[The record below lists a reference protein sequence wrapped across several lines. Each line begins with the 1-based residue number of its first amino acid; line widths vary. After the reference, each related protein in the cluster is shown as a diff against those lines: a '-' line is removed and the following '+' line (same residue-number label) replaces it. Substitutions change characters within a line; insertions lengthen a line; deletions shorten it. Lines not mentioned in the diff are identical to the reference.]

1 MPGGRPPKLN
11 TVVLTR
17 EGPDGN
23 QIHVTAAQRIIEAL
37 RIGEYVE
44 TAAALAN
51 VDKTT
56 VYEWLK
62 VGAHATDQI
71 TRQGKHLRDLTRH
84 QRDCMEFSHAVAE
97 AQALART
104 DDVATLAEVA
114 RGGRQIVTTTT
125 KRNADG
131 QVLEHTTR
139 TETAQPNVAALMWRL
154 ERRWPDEWGRR
165 RIEVSGPDGEA
176 IPVEV
181 RAQSLV
187 AALRAQRGEAIEAT
201 GHELGPDQRDDD
213 GDDTDA

>member
-17 EGPDGN
+17 PGPDGRT
-23 QIHVTAAQRIIEAL
+23 QKITASERIIEAL

-62 VGAHATDQI
+62 VGAAATDLVA
-71 TRQGKHLRDLTRH
+71 RQGRTLKSLTQH

-97 AQALART
+97 AQALARA

-114 RGGRQIVTTTT
+114 QGGRQIVSTITE
-125 KRNADG
+125 RNAKG
-131 QVLEHTTR
+131 EVVKHVTK
-139 TETAQPNVAALMWRL
+139 TETAQPNVAALTWRL
-154 ERRWPDEWGRR
+154 ERRWPEEWGRR

-181 RAQSLV
+181 RAAGLA
-187 AALRAQRGEAIEAT
+187 AALRQHQGAIETTAT
-201 GHELGPDQRDDD
+201 TVDDD
-213 GDDTDA
+213 QAGEG